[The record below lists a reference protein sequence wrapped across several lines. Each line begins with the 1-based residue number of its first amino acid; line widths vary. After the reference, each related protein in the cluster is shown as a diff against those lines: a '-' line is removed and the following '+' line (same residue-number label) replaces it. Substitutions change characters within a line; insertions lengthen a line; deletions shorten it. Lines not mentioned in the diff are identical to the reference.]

1 MNMRLLLS
9 GLVLL
14 NLLACNP
21 ALSCLKT
28 ATTPQMTRD
37 RIMSERVEI
46 ELDIFSGNPNPIWI
60 LSEAEATLFRQQLAT
75 LSEASPREL
84 SGNLGYRGFIVQL
97 TNGTEQR
104 IVRVQNG
111 IVQISQDSTDLYYSD
126 QNRSLERWLL
136 DSGRASLRSD
146 LFEMVK
152 SQFPQ

>member
-1 MNMRLLLS
+1 MRLLLS

-46 ELDIFSGNPNPIWI
+46 ELDIFSGNPNPTWI

>member
-1 MNMRLLLS
+1 MRLLLS

>member
-1 MNMRLLLS
+1 
-9 GLVLL
+9 
-14 NLLACNP
+14 
-21 ALSCLKT
+21 
-28 ATTPQMTRD
+28 
-37 RIMSERVEI
+37 MSERVEI

>member
-46 ELDIFSGNPNPIWI
+46 ELDIFSGNPNPTWI